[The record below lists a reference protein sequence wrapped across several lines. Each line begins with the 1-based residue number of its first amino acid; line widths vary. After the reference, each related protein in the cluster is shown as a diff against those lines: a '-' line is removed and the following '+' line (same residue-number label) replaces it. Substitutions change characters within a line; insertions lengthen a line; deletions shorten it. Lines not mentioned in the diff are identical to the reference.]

1 MFPTLTTLSTRQKK
15 IAAPSLTTRA
25 PVRSEALDAIEMA
38 FFASLPA

>member
-15 IAAPSLTTRA
+15 IAVPTLTTRA
-25 PVRSEALDAIEMA
+25 PVRGDSLDAIEMA